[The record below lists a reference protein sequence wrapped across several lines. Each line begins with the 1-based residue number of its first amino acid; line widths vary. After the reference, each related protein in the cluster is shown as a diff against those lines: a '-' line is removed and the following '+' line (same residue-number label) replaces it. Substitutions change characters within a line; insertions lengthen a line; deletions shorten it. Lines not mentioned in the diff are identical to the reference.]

1 MNYGFIYKA
10 TLPNKKVV
18 LERFEYT
25 KLAGLVGF
33 DPTTYWLRAS
43 RFRR

>member
-18 LERFEYT
+18 LEYSSDNSVY
-25 KLAGLVGF
+25 AGPEGF
-33 DPTTYWLRAS
+33 DPS
-43 RFRR
+43 I